1 MFRVSVLIAAVAFAT
16 SAIASTPAA
25 RQAPISAEAVQRWMF
40 DYRHKP
46 DPMRVPVAVKAMA
59 RLGAFKDAESSGVYV
74 GFLAGVIGGNPAWAE
89 DLIARM
95 FPLPPESHWAV
106 IRAIAY
112 SGLPEWK
119 RLLRNFAWRMPER
132 RAMID
137 KYISGELPALDRIAF
152 EKSPAMSA
160 RLRSY
165 VDVKSYF
172 GKQPRA
178 EEPPPE
184 LIDTLWGYYFAT
196 GTDEPLVRLIAMLP
210 LAKDEDSI
218 EKVTLGSM
226 AKYTLASNIARDPK
240 LFAQVKRIA
249 PKQPE
254 ETQAPLKEVIE
265 FGRNHGHRAYQEGC
279 HGRARGFEA
288 KRTGLQAQA
297 LDLGA
302 DRPGRHRARLHWCCR
317 RGCGCARPALRR
329 RRRDVVRRALLPG
342 RAAVGCPLPLSLFV
356 MAGLVSAI
364 PIH

>member
-1 MFRVSVLIAAVAFAT
+1 MFRVPVLIAAVAFAT
-16 SAIASTPAA
+16 SAIASTPAP
-25 RQAPISAEAVQRWMF
+25 RPAPISAEQLQRWMF

-74 GFLAGVIGGNPAWAE
+74 GFLAGVIGSNPAWAE
-89 DLIARM
+89 DLIARLY
-95 FPLPPESHWAV
+95 PLPPESHWAV

-132 RAMID
+132 RIMID

-152 EKSPAMSA
+152 EKSPAISERMKNYLKPS
-160 RLRSY
+160 
-165 VDVKSYF
+165 SYF

-196 GTDEPLVRLIAMLP
+196 GADEPLSRLIAMLP

-240 LFAQVKRIA
+240 LFAHVKRLTS
-249 PKQPE
+249 KQSE
-254 ETQAPLKEVIE
+254 EVQAPLKEVIE
-265 FGRNHGHRAYQEGC
+265 AAETMDI
-279 HGRARGFEA
+279 ARIKKEA
-288 KRTGLQAQA
+288 MAA
-297 LDLGA
+297 LDDLKRKGPGYKRKLSTWGQIGQGAIALGCIGA
-302 DRPGRHRARLHWCCR
+302 AAAGAI
-317 RGCGCARPALRR
+317 ALGLPC
-329 RRRDVVRRALLPG
+329 VVGGAVSSGALYYW
-342 RAAVGCPLPLSLFV
+342 
-356 MAGLVSAI
+356 SAQQ
-364 PIH
+364 

>member
-1 MFRVSVLIAAVAFAT
+1 MFRVPVLIAAAAFAT
-16 SAIASTPAA
+16 SAIASTPAP
-25 RQAPISAEAVQRWMF
+25 RQAPISAETVQRWMF

-95 FPLPPESHWAV
+95 FPLPPENHWAV

-160 RLRSY
+160 RLKSY

-172 GKQPRA
+172 GKQPRT

-196 GTDEPLVRLIAMLP
+196 GADEPLVRLIAMLP

-226 AKYTLASNIARDPK
+226 AKYTLASNTARDPK
-240 LFAQVKRIA
+240 LFAHVKRLA

-254 ETQAPLKEVIE
+254 EAQAPLKEVIE
-265 FGRNHGHRAYQEGC
+265 AAETMDIARIKKDAMTALEDLKRKGPGYKRKLSTWGQIGQGAIALGC
-279 HGRARGFEA
+279 IGAAAAGA
-288 KRTGLQAQA
+288 VVLGLPCVVGGAMSSGA
-297 LDLGA
+297 LYYLGA
-302 DRPGRHRARLHWCCR
+302 QQ
-317 RGCGCARPALRR
+317 
-329 RRRDVVRRALLPG
+329 
-342 RAAVGCPLPLSLFV
+342 
-356 MAGLVSAI
+356 
-364 PIH
+364 

>member
-137 KYISGELPALDRIAF
+137 KYISGELPTLERIAF
-152 EKSPAMSA
+152 EADLFDTHEPPRSAQLPAM
-160 RLRSY
+160 RSLDTQ
-165 VDVKSYF
+165 VRRMKLDV
-172 GKQPRA
+172 A
-178 EEPPPE
+178 
-184 LIDTLWGYYFAT
+184 
-196 GTDEPLVRLIAMLP
+196 
-210 LAKDEDSI
+210 
-218 EKVTLGSM
+218 
-226 AKYTLASNIARDPK
+226 TLAP
-240 LFAQVKRIA
+240 V
-249 PKQPE
+249 
-254 ETQAPLKEVIE
+254 
-265 FGRNHGHRAYQEGC
+265 HGKPVPWSTFVSA
-279 HGRARGFEA
+279 
-288 KRTGLQAQA
+288 
-297 LDLGA
+297 LGA
-302 DRPGRHRARLHWCCR
+302 VAK
-317 RGCGCARPALRR
+317 
-329 RRRDVVRRALLPG
+329 
-342 RAAVGCPLPLSLFV
+342 
-356 MAGLVSAI
+356 
-364 PIH
+364 

>member
-1 MFRVSVLIAAVAFAT
+1 
-16 SAIASTPAA
+16 
-25 RQAPISAEAVQRWMF
+25 
-40 DYRHKP
+40 
-46 DPMRVPVAVKAMA
+46 
-59 RLGAFKDAESSGVYV
+59 
-74 GFLAGVIGGNPAWAE
+74 VIGSNPAWAE

-196 GTDEPLVRLIAMLP
+196 GGDEPLVRLIAMLP

-265 FGRNHGHRAYQEGC
+265 SAETMDIARIKKDAMAALEDLKRKGPGYKRKLSTWGQIGQGAIALGC
-279 HGRARGFEA
+279 IGAAAAGA
-288 KRTGLQAQA
+288 VALGLPCVVGGAMSSGA
-297 LDLGA
+297 LYYLGA
-302 DRPGRHRARLHWCCR
+302 QQ
-317 RGCGCARPALRR
+317 
-329 RRRDVVRRALLPG
+329 
-342 RAAVGCPLPLSLFV
+342 
-356 MAGLVSAI
+356 
-364 PIH
+364 